1 MIIELTNNLLL
12 ENISFLKYE
21 NSSLDIHNDY
31 NFKELSFEQNRMKI
45 SFNEISNNFK
55 IIEFVFENIEVV
67 KLKMIQFEVPDS
79 ITLDNFYRGKTELNE
94 TILEED
100 SSKRKYFYLD
110 FLEDIQIELWCSR
123 LYLQI

>member
-1 MIIELTNNLLL
+1 MIIELTDNLLL

-21 NSSLDIHNDY
+21 NISLDIHNDY

-55 IIEFVFENIEVV
+55 IVEFVFENIEVV
-67 KLKMIQFEVPDS
+67 KLKMVQFEVPDS

-94 TILEED
+94 NILEED

>member
-21 NSSLDIHNDY
+21 NISLDIHNDY
-31 NFKELSFEQNRMKI
+31 NFKELSFEHNRMKI

-94 TILEED
+94 NILEED

>member
-94 TILEED
+94 NILEED